1 MADKTPKTLSGIE
14 ETVKVDGKDTKLTVV
29 TTYTPEKM
37 MLIKSSRLLRDLL
50 KLKNSDGDV
59 LLEYNGAT
67 NKFTATS
74 DASDDLKQQVSNYQ
88 IGKPSPYIKHLV
100 QVSAAQISNDSG
112 ISAGNENNT
121 AFIVTKNN
129 AFLSEAE
136 STAAAQIVSKQS
148 ISLQDTLEMT
158 MAIIFIQKT

>member
-1 MADKTPKTLSGIE
+1 
-14 ETVKVDGKDTKLTVV
+14 
-29 TTYTPEKM
+29 
-37 MLIKSSRLLRDLL
+37 MLIKSSSLSEGSFEV
-50 KLKNSDGDV
+50 KNSDGDV

-129 AFLSEAE
+129 AFLSEVE
-136 STAAAQIVSKQS
+136 NAAAQIVSQAQHRYK
-148 ISLQDTLEMT
+148 IH
-158 MAIIFIQKT
+158 